1 MCIAVLI
8 FLGVLIAGT
17 ASLKVSSMESRRE
30 EYEIY
35 EYRKGDKREEKYDAG
50 SAD

>member
-1 MCIAVLI
+1 MCIAGLI
-8 FLGVLIAGT
+8 FLGVLIGGA

-35 EYRKGDKREEKYDAG
+35 EYKKRAREEREEGNDAG
-50 SAD
+50 